1 MGTNFW
7 LNFAVAE
14 GGAVA
19 AAYIASNPNLTIAQK
34 NALEA
39 VVAAASQVSLAF
51 A

>member
-7 LNFAVAE
+7 LQFAVAE

-19 AAYIASNPNLTIAQK
+19 AAYIASNPNLSAAQK
-34 NALEA
+34 TALEA
-39 VVAAASQVSLAF
+39 VVAATAQVSLAF